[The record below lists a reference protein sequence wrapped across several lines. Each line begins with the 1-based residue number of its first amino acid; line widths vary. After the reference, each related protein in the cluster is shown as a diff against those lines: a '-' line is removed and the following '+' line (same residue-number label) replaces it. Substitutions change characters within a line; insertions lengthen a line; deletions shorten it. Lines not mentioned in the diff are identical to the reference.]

1 MSRRRSEALDPTR
14 CSSDEQSEKFN
25 RTTRRREERVQRPA
39 ALLLVLLAACG
50 GDPSRRS
57 PEALRAAEGHGA
69 APEAPLPRSSAP
81 AMPSGAPSAG
91 RTAGAPC
98 IIVQGEYGG
107 TAVSVEGVLVAATS
121 ARGPSTPLAL
131 RLTGPRCVIGLPR
144 ASVLTEVAIATA
156 GPDLR
161 PFLDMRVRISGEAVG
176 GESDLGGPAVVIL
189 AKDVARLEPKATE
202 P

>member
-1 MSRRRSEALDPTR
+1 MRSCPAT
-14 CSSDEQSEKFN
+14 SFGSKTS
-25 RTTRRREERVQRPA
+25 RVQRPG

-57 PEALRAAEGHGA
+57 AEAPRAAEGNGA
-69 APEAPLPRSSAP
+69 ALEAPAPMSSAS

-91 RTAGAPC
+91 MTSGTPC
-98 IIVQGEYGG
+98 IVVQGEYGG
-107 TAVSVEGVLVAATS
+107 TTVSVEGVLIAATS
-121 ARGPSTPLAL
+121 TRGMSTPLAL

-161 PFLDMRVRISGEAVG
+161 PFLDTRVRITGEAVG
-176 GESDLGGPAVVIL
+176 GASDLGGPAVVIL